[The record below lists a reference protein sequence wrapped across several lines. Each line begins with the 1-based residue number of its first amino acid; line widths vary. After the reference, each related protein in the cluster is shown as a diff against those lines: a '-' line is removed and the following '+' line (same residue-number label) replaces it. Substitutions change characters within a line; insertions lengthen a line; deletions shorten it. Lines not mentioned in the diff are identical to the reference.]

1 MGEGPPRKERRGFMA
16 EVRFDDRVAV
26 VTGAG
31 GGLGREYA
39 LLLASRGAKLVINDL
54 GGAFDGTGSG
64 HTAAEQV
71 CQEIKDA
78 GGEAVPNFDSVAD
91 WEGASNIIK
100 TAIDAYGK
108 IDILVNNAGIL
119 RDKSFLKMEME
130 DYEKVI
136 AVHLNGTFFCSK
148 AAFPHMRES
157 AYGRIISAA
166 SAAGVYGNF
175 GQANYGAAK
184 MGIVGLMHVLKQ
196 EGAKYNIM
204 ANVIVPVA
212 GTRMTATVLPP
223 NLLEILKPEYVA
235 PLVAWACSENCSF
248 SGYTFTAG
256 GGYFSRTAF
265 MEGPGVMF
273 DVNKPITLE
282 MIDENIDKIT
292 SLDGAVPY
300 GSATE
305 QTGAILGRMNIG

>member
-1 MGEGPPRKERRGFMA
+1 MA

-39 LLLASRGAKLVINDL
+39 LLLASRGAKVVVNDL

-64 HTAAEQV
+64 HTAAEKV

-78 GGEAVPNFDSVAD
+78 GGEAVPNFNSVAD

-100 TAIDAYGK
+100 TALDSYGK

-119 RDKSFLKMEME
+119 RDKSFIKMEME
-130 DYEKVI
+130 DYEKVK
-136 AVHLNGTFFCSK
+136 AVHLDGTFFCSK
-148 AAFPHMRES
+148 AAFPHMRENS
-157 AYGRIISAA
+157 YGRIISAA

-184 MGIVGLMHVLKQ
+184 MGIIGLMHVLKQ

-204 ANVIVPVA
+204 ANVIVPIA

-223 NLLEILKPEYVA
+223 NLLEVLKPEFVA
-235 PLVAWACSENCSF
+235 PIVAWVCSENCNF
-248 SGYTFTAG
+248 SGYTFSAG
-256 GGYFSRTAF
+256 GGYFSRIAF
-265 MEGPGVMF
+265 VEGQGVMF

-282 MIDENIDKIT
+282 MIDDNVDKIT
-292 SLDGAVPY
+292 SLDGASPY

-305 QTGAILGRMNIG
+305 QTGAVLGRMNIS

>member
-1 MGEGPPRKERRGFMA
+1 MA

-39 LLLASRGAKLVINDL
+39 LLLANRGAKLVINDL

-64 HTAAEQV
+64 HTAAEKM
-71 CQEIKDA
+71 CQEIKDL

-100 TAIDAYGK
+100 TAIDAFGK
-108 IDILVNNAGIL
+108 VDILINNAGIL
-119 RDKSFLKMEME
+119 RDKSFIKMDME
-130 DYEKVI
+130 DYEKVMG
-136 AVHLNGTFFCSK
+136 VHLNGTFFCSK
-148 AAFPHMRES
+148 AAFPHMRENN
-157 AYGRIISAA
+157 YGRIISA
-166 SAAGVYGNF
+166 SSGAGVYGNF

-212 GTRMTATVLPP
+212 GTRMTATVFPAD
-223 NLLEILKPEYVA
+223 LLDVLKPEFVA
-235 PLVAWACSENCSF
+235 PIVCLGMLRELHRLRVHLRGRRRLF
-248 SGYTFTAG
+248 QPHRLHGGSGGVLRRQAAHHPGDDRREHRQDHHPG
-256 GGYFSRTAF
+256 GGRGHRQRHRARRRSSWAR
-265 MEGPGVMF
+265 
-273 DVNKPITLE
+273 
-282 MIDENIDKIT
+282 
-292 SLDGAVPY
+292 
-300 GSATE
+300 
-305 QTGAILGRMNIG
+305 

>member
-1 MGEGPPRKERRGFMA
+1 MA

-39 LLLASRGAKLVINDL
+39 LLLAARGAKVVVNDL

-64 HTAAEQV
+64 HTAAEKV

-100 TAIDAYGK
+100 TAIDSYGR

-130 DYEKVI
+130 DYEKVK
-136 AVHLNGTFFCSK
+136 AVHLDGTFFCSK

-157 AYGRIISAA
+157 NYGRIISAA

-184 MGIVGLMHVLKQ
+184 MGIIGLMHVLKQ

-204 ANVIVPVA
+204 ANALVPVA

-223 NLLEILKPEYVA
+223 NLLEQLKPEFVA
-235 PLVAWACSENCSF
+235 PMVAWACSENCTF
-248 SGYTFTAG
+248 SGYTLSAG
-256 GGYFSRTAF
+256 GGYFSRISF
-265 MEGPGVMF
+265 VEGPGVLF
-273 DVNKPITLE
+273 DLNQPITLE
-282 MIDENIDKIT
+282 MVDENIDKIT
-292 SLDGAVPY
+292 SLEGAVPY

-305 QTGAILGRMNIG
+305 QTGAILGKMNPS

>member
-1 MGEGPPRKERRGFMA
+1 MA

-39 LLLASRGAKLVINDL
+39 LLLASRGAKVVVNDL

-64 HTAAEQV
+64 HTAAEEV
-71 CQEIKDA
+71 CKEIKDA

-91 WEGASNIIK
+91 WEGASNIIQ
-100 TAIDAYGK
+100 TALDSFGK
-108 IDILVNNAGIL
+108 IDILISNAGIL
-119 RDKSFLKMEME
+119 RDKSFIKMEME

-136 AVHLNGTFFCSK
+136 SVHLNGTFFCCK
-148 AAFPHMRES
+148 AAFPHMRENS
-157 AYGRIISAA
+157 YGRIIAA
-166 SAAGVYGNF
+166 TSGAGVYGNF

-196 EGAKYNIM
+196 EGAKYNIL
-204 ANVIVPVA
+204 ANAILPVA
-212 GTRMTATVLPP
+212 GTRMTATVMPP
-223 NLLEILKPEYVA
+223 QMLEVLKPEYVS
-235 PLVAWACSENCSF
+235 PIVGWACSEKNSF
-248 SGYTFTAG
+248 SGCIFVAG

-265 MEGPGVMF
+265 MEGPGVLF
-273 DVNKPITLE
+273 DVKKEPITLE

-292 SLDGAVPY
+292 SLEGAQTV
-300 GSATE
+300 GGATE
-305 QTGAILGRMNIG
+305 HAGLILGKMNLT

>member
-1 MGEGPPRKERRGFMA
+1 M
-16 EVRFDDRVAV
+16 FDGQVAV

-31 GGLGREYA
+31 GGLGRSYA
-39 LLLASRGAKLVINDL
+39 LELARRGARVVVNDL
-54 GGAFDGTGSG
+54 GGARDGSG
-64 HTAAEQV
+64 ASTSLADSVVE
-71 CQEIKDA
+71 EITTA
-78 GGEAVPNFDSVAD
+78 GGTAVASYDSVATL
-91 WEGASNIIK
+91 EGGQTIVQ
-100 TAIDAYGK
+100 TALDNFGR
-108 IDILVNNAGIL
+108 IDILINNAGIL

-130 DYEKVI
+130 DYEKVK
-136 AVHLNGTFFCSK
+136 AVHLDGTFFCSK

-157 AYGRIISAA
+157 SYGRIISAA

-184 MGIVGLMHVLKQ
+184 MAIIGLMHVLKQ

-223 NLLEILKPEYVA
+223 NLLDLLKPEFVS
-235 PLVAWACSENCSF
+235 PMVVWACSEQCNF
-248 SGYTFTAG
+248 SGYTFSAG
-256 GGYFSRTAF
+256 GGYFSRIAF
-265 MEGPGVMF
+265 VEGQGVIF
-273 DVNKPITLE
+273 DVAKPITLE

-292 SLDGAVPY
+292 SLEGAVPY

-305 QTGAILGRMNIG
+305 QTGAILGKMNPS

>member
-1 MGEGPPRKERRGFMA
+1 MA
-16 EVRFDDRVAV
+16 EVRLDDRVAV

-39 LLLASRGAKLVINDL
+39 LLLASRGAKVVVNDL

-64 HTAAEQV
+64 HTAAEKV

-100 TAIDAYGK
+100 TALDTWGK

-119 RDKSFLKMEME
+119 RDKSFIKMEIE
-130 DYEKVI
+130 DYVKVRS
-136 AVHLNGTFFCSK
+136 VHLDGTFFCCK
-148 AAFPHMRES
+148 AAFPHLRENN
-157 AYGRIISAA
+157 YGRIVSAA
-166 SAAGVYGNF
+166 SGAGVYGNF
-175 GQANYGAAK
+175 GQANYAAAK
-184 MGIVGLMHVLKQ
+184 MGIIGLTHVLKH

-212 GTRMTATVLPP
+212 GTRMTATVMPP
-223 NLLEILKPEYVA
+223 QMLEILKPEYVA
-235 PLVAWACSENCSF
+235 PMVAWACSENCAF
-248 SGYTFTAG
+248 SGYTFVAG
-256 GGYFSRTAF
+256 GGYYSRTAF
-265 MEGPGVMF
+265 MEGPGVYF
-273 DVNKPITLE
+273 DPKQPITLE

-292 SLDGAVPY
+292 SLEGAQTV

-305 QTGAILGRMNIG
+305 HTALILGKMNLG

>member
-1 MGEGPPRKERRGFMA
+1 MA

-39 LLLASRGAKLVINDL
+39 LLLASRGAKVVINDL

-100 TAIDAYGK
+100 TAIDTWGK
-108 IDILVNNAGIL
+108 IDILINNAGIL
-119 RDKSFLKMEME
+119 RDKSFIKMEME
-130 DYEKVI
+130 DYEKVL

-148 AAFPHMRES
+148 AAFPHMRENN
-157 AYGRIISAA
+157 YGRIISA
-166 SAAGVYGNF
+166 SSGAGVYGNF
-175 GQANYGAAK
+175 GQANYAAAK

-204 ANVIVPVA
+204 ANAIVPVA
-212 GTRMTATVLPP
+212 GTRMTATVFPAD
-223 NLLEILKPEYVA
+223 LLDVLKPQFVA
-235 PLVAWACSENCSF
+235 PVVAWACSENCTV

-265 MEGPGVMF
+265 MEGPGVYF
-273 DVNKPITLE
+273 DVKQPITLE

-292 SLDGAVPY
+292 SLEGAVAI

-305 QTGAILGRMNIG
+305 HAGLILGKMSQG